1 MCRGASVRF
10 DASGVLVVEA
20 LRRKYAARY
29 EESERLHAKAAEKAH
44 RLRDGSVKGQAKAA
58 YIMALDTRRRA
69 KLDVDFIFELSNHD
83 LKRAEE
89 FCRTHSNGE
98 KELADFY
105 RMLSEAESLMKQAR
119 EVLEQMGVTV
129 RDVRG

>member
-1 MCRGASVRF
+1 MEV
-10 DASGVLVVEA
+10 

-29 EESERLHAKAAEKAH
+29 VESERLHAQAEEKSK
-44 RLRDGSVKGQAKAA
+44 RLNDGSLKGQAKAA

-69 KLDVDFIFELSNHD
+69 KLDIDFIFELSNHD

-89 FCRTHSNGE
+89 FCRIQSRGE

-105 RMLSEAESLMKQAR
+105 RILSEAESLMGQTR
-119 EVLEQMGVTV
+119 DVLSQMGVTI